1 MFAKSD
7 IYAEPTDG
15 KLLKYFAKLA
25 MPIVISN
32 FSGLLMLAINSV
44 FAGRNDPTALAAVG
58 LGNVCSFIFV
68 ISIVTGLNSG
78 QETLTSQ
85 AFGSG
90 NLPLCGLY
98 LNRGALII
106 LVFFVPIA
114 LVPGIFAERIF
125 LSLSQDPEVSRLS
138 QGYIRA
144 FLPGLICYGYFD
156 LIKRFLAA
164 MRNTCV
170 PMVA

>member
-1 MFAKSD
+1 M
-7 IYAEPTDG
+7 
-15 KLLKYFAKLA
+15 LKYFARLA
-25 MPIVISN
+25 VPIVLSN

-44 FAGRNDPTALAAVG
+44 FAGRNDATALAAVG

-106 LVFFVPIA
+106 LVFFVPLA
-114 LVPGIFAERIF
+114 LLPGIFAERIF
-125 LSLSQDPEVSRLS
+125 LALQ
-138 QGYIRA
+138 
-144 FLPGLICYGYFD
+144 
-156 LIKRFLAA
+156 
-164 MRNTCV
+164 
-170 PMVA
+170 